1 MSGIIMGSIALTQEE
16 LWILP
21 KTSQKKDAPLPQS
34 DAEQLKEFLRI
45 ALNNLEVQ
53 DATASIIICSLIMSA
68 T

>member
-1 MSGIIMGSIALTQEE
+1 MSGIIMGFIALTQEE
-16 LWILP
+16 LWILT

-53 DATASIIICSLIMSA
+53 DATASIIICSIIMSA